1 MTPFKLEIVTPERT
15 FYKGMCESIVLD
27 TGSGKMG
34 VLYGHVPVVFSLPPS
49 DIVVKIDGLDK
60 TAVCSGGFMEMLGKR
75 AYIFA
80 QSIEWLEEIDV
91 KRAMDAA
98 QRARRKLETADN
110 KYDRQR
116 YIWALERAETRLK
129 AIEKKQ
135 RDITK

>member
-34 VLYGHVPVVFSLPPS
+34 VLYGHVPVVVSLPPS
-49 DIVVKIDGLDK
+49 EIVVKIDGLDK

-80 QSIEWLEEIDV
+80 QSKEWLEEIDV

>member
-1 MTPFKLEIVTPERT
+1 MTTFKLEIVTPERT

-34 VLYGHVPVVFSLPPS
+34 VLYGHVPVVVSLPPS
-49 DIVVKIDGLDK
+49 EIVVKIDGLDK

>member
-1 MTPFKLEIVTPERT
+1 MTPYKLEIVTPERT

-34 VLYGHVPVVFSLPPS
+34 VLYGHVPVVVSLPPGEMV
-49 DIVVKIDGLDK
+49 IKMDGEDK
-60 TAVCSGGFMEMLGKR
+60 VAVCSGGFMEMLGKR

-91 KRAMDAA
+91 QRAMEAA
-98 QRARRKLETADN
+98 QRARRKLEAASN

-116 YIWALERAETRLK
+116 FIWALERAETRLK

-135 RDITK
+135 HDITK

>member
-34 VLYGHVPVVFSLPPS
+34 VLYGHVPVVVSLPPS
-49 DIVVKIDGLDK
+49 EIVVKIDGLDK

-110 KYDRQR
+110 KDDRQR

-129 AIEKKQ
+129 AIETKQ
-135 RDITK
+135 WDITK

>member
-1 MTPFKLEIVTPERT
+1 
-15 FYKGMCESIVLD
+15 
-27 TGSGKMG
+27 
-34 VLYGHVPVVFSLPPS
+34 
-49 DIVVKIDGLDK
+49 
-60 TAVCSGGFMEMLGKR
+60 
-75 AYIFA
+75 
-80 QSIEWLEEIDV
+80 
-91 KRAMDAA
+91 MDAA

>member
-1 MTPFKLEIVTPERT
+1 MTPYKLEIVTPERT

-27 TGSGKMG
+27 TGSGKM
-34 VLYGHVPVVFSLPPS
+34 
-49 DIVVKIDGLDK
+49 DGEDK
-60 TAVCSGGFMEMLGKR
+60 VAVCSGGFMEMRGKR
-75 AYIFA
+75 ADIFA

-91 KRAMDAA
+91 QRAMEAA
-98 QRARRKLETADN
+98 QRARRKLEAASN

-116 YIWALERAETRLK
+116 FIWALERAETRLK

>member
-34 VLYGHVPVVFSLPPS
+34 VLYGHVPVVVSLPPS
-49 DIVVKIDGLDK
+49 EIVVKIDGLDK

-129 AIEKKQ
+129 AIEKKK

>member
-34 VLYGHVPVVFSLPPS
+34 VLYGHVPVVVSLPPS
-49 DIVVKIDGLDK
+49 EIVVKIDGLDK

-116 YIWALERAETRLK
+116 YIWALERAETMLK

>member
-15 FYKGMCESIVLD
+15 FYKGMCESIVLE

-34 VLYGHVPVVFSLPPS
+34 VLNGHVPVVVSMPPGE
-49 DIVVKIDGLDK
+49 IVIKIDGQDK
-60 TAVCSGGFMEMLGKR
+60 IAVCSGGFMEMLGKR

-91 KRAMDAA
+91 ARAMEAA
-98 QRARRKLETADN
+98 QRARRKLEAASN

-116 YIWALERAETRLK
+116 FIWALERAETRLK
-129 AIEKKQ
+129 AVEKKQ
-135 RDITK
+135 KDTTK

>member
-34 VLYGHVPVVFSLPPS
+34 VLYGHVPVVVSLPPS
-49 DIVVKIDGLDK
+49 EIVVKIDGLDK

-80 QSIEWLEEIDV
+80 QSIEAGGN
-91 KRAMDAA
+91 RC
-98 QRARRKLETADN
+98 
-110 KYDRQR
+110 
-116 YIWALERAETRLK
+116 
-129 AIEKKQ
+129 
-135 RDITK
+135 